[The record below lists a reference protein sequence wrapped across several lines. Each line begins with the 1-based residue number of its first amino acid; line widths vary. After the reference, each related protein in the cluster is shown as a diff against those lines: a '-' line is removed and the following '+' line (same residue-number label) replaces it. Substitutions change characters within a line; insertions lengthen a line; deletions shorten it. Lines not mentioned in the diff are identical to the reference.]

1 MLKNARHPWLTSVIL
16 ATQDAEIRLIIIQS
30 QLGQIVH
37 ETLSLKK
44 PFKKKKRLAKWLKM

>member
-16 ATQDAEIRLIIIQS
+16 ATQDAEIRMIIIQS

-37 ETLSLKK
+37 ETLSRKK